1 MREPVVPEEN
11 QGALP
16 CTSAPPGLADSTGR
30 LEAPSGRRGNN
41 RGDGVATSLFVRH
54 LSFKRER
61 LREKSLNIS
70 TSLLTSW
77 QTTFFPLFLTN
88 TSIHKA
94 YPFKIIFQS
103 EQGRTWK
110 QRMVSGSRV
119 TDENVFGK

>member
-1 MREPVVPEEN
+1 MSLLFRRRN

-41 RGDGVATSLFVRH
+41 KGDGVAASLLVNQTLKLQTRKI
-54 LSFKRER
+54 KRE
-61 LREKSLNIS
+61 KPKYIK
-70 TSLLTSW
+70 SLLTSW

-88 TSIHKA
+88 TSIRKA